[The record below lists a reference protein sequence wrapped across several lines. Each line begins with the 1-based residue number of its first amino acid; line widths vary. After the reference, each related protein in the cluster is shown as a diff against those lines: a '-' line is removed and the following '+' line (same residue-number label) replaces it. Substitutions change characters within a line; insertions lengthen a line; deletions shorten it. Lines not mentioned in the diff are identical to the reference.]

1 MSTASTMYALS
12 INDTVH
18 SILLNGHKRTVL
30 VQGHMGSGK
39 SSILSMLAK
48 ALPNHIPCYFDCTT
62 KDLGDITIPDVMSL
76 DSGAKCVTYVPNEEF
91 GLHTGKPVILMLD
104 EFGKSNPAV
113 KNALMRPML
122 ERTMG
127 SYHFPNGSIVFA
139 TTNLGAEGVGDL
151 LLPHQ
156 RNRVSIQTMRKP
168 DAIEWITWGLDNDI
182 DPVVMGWVRDNPHV
196 MDSFEDHPNPEDNPY
211 IYHPKSNRAAFVTP
225 RSLEG
230 ASDWTKL
237 VGKLSNEALTAQ
249 LIGTMGDRGA
259 LDLMAYVN
267 LSADLPK
274 LQQIKDDPANAP
286 VPKSIAATCMVV
298 FRTLQS
304 IDNTWVNSWFTY
316 LERLDTEAQ
325 ALFINGV
332 RNEHYSQAKRDM
344 VMTSKVFGTWL
355 QKFGYLFGADVR

>member
-12 INDTVH
+12 IDDTVQ

-39 SSILSMLAK
+39 SSILNMLADK
-48 ALPNHIPCYFDCTT
+48 LPGHQPCYFDCTT

-91 GLHTGKPVILMLD
+91 GLHTGQPVILMLD
-104 EFGKSNPAV
+104 EFGKANPAV

-122 ERTMG
+122 ERKMG
-127 SYHFPNGSIVFA
+127 SCAFPAGSIIFA

-156 RNRVSIQTMRKP
+156 RNRISVQTMCKP
-168 DAIEWITWGLDNDI
+168 GAIEWITWGLEHTV
-182 DPVVMGWVRDNPHV
+182 DPIVLGWVRDNPHV
-196 MDSFEDHPNPEDNPY
+196 MDSFEDHSDPESNPY
-211 IYHPKSNRAAFVTP
+211 IYHPKSNRAAFCTP
-225 RSLEG
+225 RSLEA

-237 VGKLSNEALTAQ
+237 TGQLSTEAITSQ
-249 LIGTMGDRGA
+249 LIGTIGDRAA
-259 LDLMAYVN
+259 LDLMAYVS
-267 LSADLPK
+267 LSHDLPK

-286 VPKSIAATCMVV
+286 VPKSVAATCMVV

-304 IDNTWVNSWFTY
+304 IDNTWVDAWFTY
-316 LERLDTEAQ
+316 LGRLDNEAQ

-332 RNEHYSQAKRDM
+332 RNTGYSQSKRDL